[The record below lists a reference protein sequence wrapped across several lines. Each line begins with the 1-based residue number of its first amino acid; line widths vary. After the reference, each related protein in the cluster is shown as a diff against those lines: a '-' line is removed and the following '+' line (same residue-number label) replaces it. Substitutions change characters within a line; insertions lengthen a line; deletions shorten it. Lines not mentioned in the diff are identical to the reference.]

1 MRRRS
6 FLASAG
12 AALAGADAPQ
22 RAGAAPTTFKWAHA
36 TQDEHP
42 LAVNAARVRDEIA
55 ARSGGRLAIELFG
68 NNVLGG
74 DPSMLS
80 QVRTGAIQIYSGYG
94 GAYESIAPLA
104 GIEGIGFAFR
114 SQAQALA
121 AFDGPL
127 GALVR
132 RQIDERGGLVTF
144 ERAWVNGFRQITTGT
159 RPVVV
164 VDDLR
169 GLRIRTPAAAIWV
182 DLFRTLGA
190 SPTPI
195 AANEMYTALQTHI
208 VDAQENPF
216 TIIETYK
223 LYEVQKYIS
232 VTNHMWSNFW
242 VTVNADA
249 YRALTPDLQRLLRD
263 AVNRA
268 ALSNRREMAASN
280 DSLAAKLV
288 AAGMQINRVE
298 TGPFRARLGPFY
310 AKYRGVYGE
319 EAWRLLEAAVG
330 RLE

>member
-1 MRRRS
+1 MRRRGA
-6 FLASAG
+6 LAIAG
-12 AALAGADAPQ
+12 GALAGTLARPAF
-22 RAGAAPTTFKWAHA
+22 AAPVTFKWAHA
-36 TQDEHP
+36 TQDAHP
-42 LAVNAARVRDEIA
+42 LAVNAARVRDEVA

-80 QVRTGAIQIYSGYG
+80 QVRTGAIQMYSGYG

-104 GIEGIGFAFR
+104 GIDGIGFAFR

-132 RQIDERGGLVTF
+132 QQIDERGGLVTF

-159 RPVVV
+159 RPIVV

-169 GLRIRTPAAAIWV
+169 GLRIRTPSAAIWV

-249 YRALTPDLQRLLRD
+249 YRALPADLQRLLRD

-280 DSLAAKLV
+280 ESLAAKLV

-310 AKYRGVYGE
+310 AKYRATYGD

-330 RLE
+330 RLG